1 MRNENMT
8 KLQKKSQNYKKLV
21 ELLNQ
26 FEIETNNDPMTRQ
39 ERDENRMQCC
49 ESEILSKKYL
59 FIERLCETDKI
70 DVERLSA
77 EDEMFAELRKQY
89 PLDNVILMMISIS
102 FRPLDLLSS
111 FLK

>member
-1 MRNENMT
+1 MNNQTMKKKE
-8 KLQKKSQNYKKLV
+8 QKDYKKLV
-21 ELLNQ
+21 DLLNQ

-39 ERDENRMQCC
+39 ERDENRMQCF

-77 EDEMFAELRKQY
+77 DDSMFVELLKKY
-89 PLDNVILMMISIS
+89 TLENVILMLLSIS
-102 FRPLDLLSS
+102 FRPLDLLYS
-111 FLK
+111 FLR

>member
-1 MRNENMT
+1 MKKKE
-8 KLQKKSQNYKKLV
+8 QKDYKKLV
-21 ELLNQ
+21 DLLNQ

-39 ERDENRMQCC
+39 ERTENRMQCF

-70 DVERLSA
+70 DVERLNA
-77 EDEMFAELRKQY
+77 ENEMFADLRKQY
-89 PLDNVILMMISIS
+89 PLDNVILMLLSIS
-102 FRPLDLLSS
+102 LRPLDLLYS

>member
-1 MRNENMT
+1 M
-8 KLQKKSQNYKKLV
+8 KKLV

-26 FEIETNNDPMTRQ
+26 FEQETNSDPETRQ
-39 ERDENRMQCC
+39 ERTETRMQCF
-49 ESEILSKKYL
+49 ESEILSKKYM

-77 EDEMFAELRKQY
+77 DDSMFVELLKEY
-89 PLDNVILMMISIS
+89 SLENVILMLLSTS
-102 FRPLDLLSS
+102 FRPLDLLHS